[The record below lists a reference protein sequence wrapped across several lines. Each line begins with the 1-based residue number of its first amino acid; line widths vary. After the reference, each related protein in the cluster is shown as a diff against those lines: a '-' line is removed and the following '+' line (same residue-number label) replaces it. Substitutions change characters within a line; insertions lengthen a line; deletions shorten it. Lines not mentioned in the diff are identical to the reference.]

1 VPPAP
6 AVPTVPPAHAPPS
19 PSWRAPPPSPGRAA
33 ALAAGVALAWVAGCA
48 VQLQMAELAPS
59 HWVLALALLAALV
72 ISPGWRLRG
81 GVPGALLLLG
91 GVVLLAFA
99 LTHARGQA
107 RLAQALP
114 AALEGRDLEL
124 TGTVASL
131 PRERLEGVRFDFAV
145 ESARLDGQPVQV
157 PPSVSLGW
165 HRAADA
171 GAWLGA
177 PPLPIK
183 AGQRWRFTARLARP
197 HGAMNPHAFDLE
209 LWLWERGIRASGQVR
224 ARPGDP
230 ALLLDAQ
237 AAHPVERL
245 RQSVRDALFE
255 RVADPARAG
264 VLAALAVGDQ
274 AAIARDDWA
283 LYRDTGV
290 AHLMSISGL
299 HVTMFA
305 WLATA
310 LVAAL
315 WRLHPRAP
323 LWLPAPVA
331 GCWAGLALATAYA
344 LVAGW
349 GVPAQRTVAMLA
361 VVALLRQSGW
371 RWPVPAVW
379 LAAGTVVVVGDPWA
393 LLQPGFWLSFVAVG
407 LLIVSDPAGRAAAA
421 PARGWRRAVAVLR
434 AALSQQT
441 VATVGLA
448 PLTLLFFQQ
457 LSVVGFVANLV
468 AIPLVTLLITPL
480 ALLGLV
486 LPPLW
491 TLAAGVLA
499 LLHTLL
505 EALAATP
512 LAVWH
517 AAAAPPWAVAA
528 GLLAAVVAVLPWP
541 WRLRLLALPLMLPL
555 LAPPV
560 PRPAPGGFEL
570 IAADVGQGTAVI
582 VRTARHVLVFDTGAA
597 FTPEADAGERV
608 LVPLLRV
615 LGVRQVDQLMLSHRD
630 SDHTGGAASLMRALP
645 VARLVSSLEEGHPL
659 RAMAPHTPCTAGLR
673 WQWDGVDFQ
682 VLHPSAEELAAA
694 TPRTRANTLSCVLR
708 VAGLA
713 AGREGS
719 ALLTGDIE
727 SAQEQALLRDAA
739 ALLPSS
745 VLLVPHHGSGTSS
758 GAGFIAAVAPA
769 VAVVQAAHRSRFG
782 HPAPA
787 VLARYAAA
795 GVPVLTT
802 AACGAWRWNGDAA
815 DPGLCVRPAQ
825 RRYWHH
831 PVSAGPELASPRCNP
846 GRPARSGEPAPCPS
860 MSR

>member
-1 VPPAP
+1 M
-6 AVPTVPPAHAPPS
+6 T
-19 PSWRAPPPSPGRAA
+19 PPPPPPVSPGLAA
-33 ALAAGVALAWVAGCA
+33 ALAAGAALAWVAGSA
-48 VQLQMAELAPS
+48 AQLQMAALAGPA
-59 HWVLALALLAALV
+59 WVLALALAGALAVGL
-72 ISPGWRLRG
+72 GWRRRG
-81 GVPGALLLLG
+81 GMAGGFVLLA
-91 GVVLLAFA
+91 GVAMLAFA
-99 LTHARGQA
+99 LTHVRAQA
-107 RLAQALP
+107 RLGQALP
-114 AALEGRDLEL
+114 AALEGVDLEL

-131 PRERLEGVRFDFAV
+131 PRERLQGLRFDFAV
-145 ESARLDGQPVQV
+145 ESARLGGQPVQV
-157 PPSVSLGW
+157 PELVSLGW
-165 HRAADA
+165 FRGADA

-177 PPLPIK
+177 PPLPVK

-197 HGAMNPHAFDLE
+197 HGAMNPQAFDLE

-224 ARPGDP
+224 ARAGDP
-230 ALLLDAQ
+230 AVLLDAQ
-237 AAHPVERL
+237 AAHLVERL
-245 RQSVRDALFE
+245 RQAVRDALFE

-323 LWLPAPVA
+323 LLLPAPVA
-331 GCWAGLALATAYA
+331 GRWAGLALAAAYA

-361 VVALLRQSGW
+361 VVVLLRHAGW

-407 LLIVSDPAGRAAAA
+407 LLVASDPAQRAAAA
-421 PARGWRRAVAVLR
+421 AVAGWHRAWPLLR
-434 AALSQQT
+434 AALSQQA

-448 PLTLLFFQQ
+448 PLSLLFFQQ
-457 LSVVGFVANLV
+457 LSLVGFVANLV

-499 LLHTLL
+499 LLDTLL
-505 EALAATP
+505 QALAATP

-541 WRLRLLALPLMLPL
+541 WRLRALALPLMLPL

-560 PRPAPGGFEL
+560 SRPPPGSFEL
-570 IAADVGQGTAVI
+570 LAADVGQGTAV
-582 VRTARHVLVFDTGAA
+582 VLRTAGHVLVYDTGAV
-597 FTPEADAGERV
+597 FTPDADAGERV
-608 LVPLLRV
+608 LVPLLRG
-615 LGVRQVDQLMLSHRD
+615 LGVRRVDRLLLSHRD
-630 SDHTGGAASLMRALP
+630 HDHTGGAASLMQALP
-645 VARLVSSLEEGHPL
+645 VAATMSSLEPGHPL
-659 RAMAPHTPCTAGLR
+659 RTRAPHQPCTAGTR
-673 WQWDGVDFQ
+673 WQWDGVAFEI
-682 VLHPSAEELAAA
+682 LHPPAERLAAA
-694 TPRTRANTLSCVLR
+694 TPRTRANSLSCVLR
-708 VAGLA
+708 VAGRQGSVLLA
-713 AGREGS
+713 
-719 ALLTGDIE
+719 GDIE
-727 SAQEQALLRDAA
+727 AAEEQALLRTAPA
-739 ALLPSS
+739 ALASS

-758 GAGFIAAVAPA
+758 TPGFIAAVSPE
-769 VAVVQAAHRSRFG
+769 VAVVQAGHRSRYG

-795 GVPVLTT
+795 GVPVLTS

-815 DPGLCVRPAQ
+815 DAGVCVRQAR

-831 PVSAGPELASPRCNP
+831 PVSAGPELASPGCRFGRP
-846 GRPARSGEPAPCPS
+846 GRTARPGEPAPCPS